1 MLLFDR
7 LPCAALVLT
16 LLAGAPVR
24 AGAPPVNPD
33 GTLPSLAPLVE
44 QITPA
49 VVNIAVLSA
58 SPEQDNPLMQDPFF
72 RRFFGLPDRPQ
83 PRMAAGSGVVV
94 DAAAGYVLTNHHVIQ
109 GAREVIVTLKDR
121 RQLEARIV
129 GSDAATDI
137 ALLQIKADKL
147 KALPFGESD
156 ALRVGD
162 YVLAIGNP
170 FGLGQTVTSG
180 IVSALGRTGMN
191 VEGYEDFIQTDAAIN
206 PGNSGGAL
214 TNLRGE
220 LIGINSAIFGPGSG
234 SVGIGFAVPSGMA
247 RAVMAQLIKY
257 GEMRRGRFGATSQDL
272 TPDLAQALGLSMTEG
287 VVIVEVASGGPAER
301 AGLRRADVVTHVNG
315 HAVKSSADLRNQI
328 GLMTPGDMVELRV
341 LRDGQPRTIR
351 ARIEGVTGRTRGTEA
366 VPELTGAAV
375 GDSEAGVLVVSVE
388 PRSPAWSAG
397 CAKATSSRG

>member
-1 MLLFDR
+1 M
-7 LPCAALVLT
+7 P
-16 LLAGAPVR
+16 
-24 AGAPPVNPD
+24 
-33 GTLPSLAPLVE
+33 
-44 QITPA
+44 
-49 VVNIAVLSA
+49 
-58 SPEQDNPLMQDPFF
+58 
-72 RRFFGLPDRPQ
+72 
-83 PRMAAGSGVVV
+83 
-94 DAAAGYVLTNHHVIQ
+94 
-109 GAREVIVTLKDR
+109 
-121 RQLEARIV
+121 
-129 GSDAATDI
+129 ATDI

-220 LIGINSAIFGPGSG
+220 LIGINSAIFGPGGG

-301 AGLRRADVVTHVNG
+301 AGSAPRGCRHACQRPRGQELGRPAQSDRADDPRRHGGAAGASRRAAPHHPRAHRG
-315 HAVKSSADLRNQI
+315 LSPAEARSS
-328 GLMTPGDMVELRV
+328 RV
-341 LRDGQPRTIR
+341 RRWR
-351 ARIEGVTGRTRGTEA
+351 R
-366 VPELTGAAV
+366 
-375 GDSEAGVLVVSVE
+375 EAGGGSVE
-388 PRSPAWSAG
+388 RGAWCAGSA
-397 CAKATSSRG
+397 SSRDRRPGTAVRTAPRDMETGYAVRSSGWHVPGTPHSHSGNPESLAHFLDCCLRG